1 MCQWPQGCHQ
11 SHLYPLQPEAEDI
24 TPSYPLGAQS
34 TPVPGFLHKASC
46 DSGIVVCLVCVE
58 MLRVG
63 GSWWVLLASSLSS
76 LLQSGQIQMVKTLRN
91 SSVITFMVPST
102 SGDNGRILTMVMK
115 VWAQALA
122 RFSGS
127 LLREPKTLYWRT
139 GLE

>member
-34 TPVPGFLHKASC
+34 IPVPSFLHKASC
-46 DSGIVVCLVCVE
+46 DSGIAVYLVCVE

-76 LLQSGQIQMVKTLRN
+76 LLGDRPAAATVKSIN
-91 SSVITFMVPST
+91 NIF
-102 SGDNGRILTMVMK
+102 VM
-115 VWAQALA
+115 
-122 RFSGS
+122 
-127 LLREPKTLYWRT
+127 T
-139 GLE
+139 